1 MTQLSLPEPCSE
13 KWSDMTPVGTGC
25 RFCAACERNIVDFTQ
40 KSDEEIIAILQ
51 AGGKICG
58 RFRDDQLNR
67 PLRPAAA
74 YRRLY
79 ARRGG
84 LTAAAASMV
93 ALLAAQGSREAVPR
107 ADMAVPRLDMTVP
120 RADTTAPHA
129 SELTEQQILQR
140 QTLGKP
146 EVYHYLDEEDTLR
159 EISGKIVDAEF
170 QKGLPGV
177 AISLKNTK
185 YGAVTDAEG
194 VFRFEVPLHLLQ
206 HDSATLR
213 FSYTGYTA
221 SEALLPERV
230 RMENVSVLYSLQ
242 PEFSVTA
249 ARLAESL
256 QGVTGIV
263 VVSVTEEKPRPA
275 KRIGNFFKRLWP
287 AKKKKYVMG
296 CPRF

>member
-13 KWSDMTPVGTGC
+13 KWSDMAAAGAGC

-40 KSDEEIIAILQ
+40 KSDAEIIAILQ

-67 PLRPAAA
+67 PLRPVAA
-74 YRRLY
+74 YRRLS

-84 LTAAAASMV
+84 LTAAAASLT
-93 ALLAAQGSREAVPR
+93 ALLAAQQP
-107 ADMAVPRLDMTVP
+107 
-120 RADTTAPHA
+120 APHEA
-129 SELTEQQILQR
+129 APPEMTEEQILLLR
-140 QTLGKP
+140 ETLGRPK
-146 EVYHYLDEEDTLR
+146 VYHYLDEEDTQR

-177 AISLKNTK
+177 LVSLKNTK
-185 YGAVTDAEG
+185 YGAATDAEG

-213 FSYTGYTA
+213 FSYTGYVA
-221 SEALLPERV
+221 SEALLPGRV
-230 RMENVSVLYSLQ
+230 RTENVSVLYSLQ

-249 ARLAESL
+249 CQIEPFQKVMGTVA
-256 QGVTGIV
+256 V
-263 VVSVTEEKPRPA
+263 VVTTEKNRPA
-275 KRIGNFFKRLWP
+275 KRIGAFFKKLWP
-287 AKKKKYVMG
+287 FNKKKRYVMG

>member
-13 KWSDMTPVGTGC
+13 KWSDMAPIGAGC

-40 KSDEEIIAILQ
+40 KSDAEIIAILQ

-84 LTAAAASMV
+84 LTAAAASV
-93 ALLAAQGSREAVPR
+93 AALLAAQGSREAMPR
-107 ADMAVPRLDMTVP
+107 VDTAV
-120 RADTTAPHA
+120 PHA
-129 SELTEQQILQR
+129 SELTEQQMLQR

-146 EVYHYLDEEDTLR
+146 VVYHYLDEEDTLR

-177 AISLKNTK
+177 VISLKNTK
-185 YGAVTDAEG
+185 YGAVTDVEG

-213 FSYTGYTA
+213 FSYAGYTT
-221 SEALLPERV
+221 SEAFLPERV
-230 RMENVSVLYSLQ
+230 RTENVSVLYSLQ

-249 ARLAESL
+249 HLVESL

-263 VVSVTEEKPRPA
+263 AVSVTVEKPRPA

-287 AKKKKYVMG
+287 QKKEKYFIG

>member
-1 MTQLSLPEPCSE
+1 
-13 KWSDMTPVGTGC
+13 MTPVGAGC

-107 ADMAVPRLDMTVP
+107 AD
-120 RADTTAPHA
+120 TTAPHS

-206 HDSATLR
+206 HDSAALR

-287 AKKKKYVMG
+287 VKKKKHVMG